1 MSLLFYAFLCFAKSS
16 LAGRDANVHL
26 LPAASVARF
35 KLSPM
40 CNRSSSKVETDLDT
54 YNFCSTP
61 LRPQERKHLVA
72 CLSLLLYTV
81 ARFWPLR
88 LVWRYRMRLGA
99 RWRCKPTWIE
109 EFACQGHWGKLLQQ
123 EEHTQVT
130 RSASFLACTIE
141 YTMLTIVFSQYDIE
155 RWHKVH
161 ILSCTT
167 WAKGF
172 FEKMCQ
178 ARQRDGQDACRCVPC
193 HFAGARGRFI
203 MTVELTLWS
212 YISQQCSVYLSK
224 HYFERVTYLRS
235 ATTARSCGSLAK

>member
-1 MSLLFYAFLCFAKSS
+1 MSLLSLCFAKSS

-72 CLSLLLYTV
+72 CLSLLLHTV

-130 RSASFLACTIE
+130 RSASFFACTIE
-141 YTMLTIVFSQYDIE
+141 YTMLTIVFSQYDVE

-224 HYFERVTYLRS
+224 HYFERVTYILEIRND
-235 ATTARSCGSLAK
+235 GEILWVLG